1 MVTVESI
8 ADVMQSL
15 VEGYQSL
22 KAQLQDMSD
31 ELDNERLSR
40 KE

>member
-1 MVTVESI
+1 MTVRSV
-8 ADVMQSL
+8 ADVIKNL